1 MYTLSVDD
9 WRVNMTYKQLYAQY
23 FLQYKNISKYVKLL
37 KKQLKTIDLKNERE
51 VKRRVSILYSICLDL
66 KHTSEYIKLCERRDL
81 KDE

>member
-1 MYTLSVDD
+1 
-9 WRVNMTYKQLYAQY
+9 MTYKQLYAQY